1 MLEVFFAADVK
12 SGPARVGNPAV
23 LLGKTLC
30 QERIANLSGK
40 GNVNDPADMDVSNFR
55 ASEAEFSSAKAM
67 RMNGY
72 VRPPGDFLFEPLQII
87 HSPNPR
93 PCYISMPENDPPIHW
108 PGWGGANDIG
118 HWRDPTEATKRTHS
132 FGHMASRAQI
142 CGAQSLWDSLS
153 GKPACVDSVVPA
165 LDLDSRISKIESSL
179 VALNISFTCSVGF
192 MSVR

>member
-23 LLGKTLC
+23 LLGKTLG

-108 PGWGGANDIG
+108 PGVGRRERHRPWARPHESD
-118 HWRDPTEATKRTHS
+118 RAHS
-132 FGHMASRAQI
+132 FVWHMASRAQI
-142 CGAQSLWDSLS
+142 CGAQSLRDSFS
-153 GKPACVDSVVPA
+153 AKPACVDSVVSA
-165 LDLDSRISKIESSL
+165 LDLD
-179 VALNISFTCSVGF
+179 
-192 MSVR
+192 

>member
-1 MLEVFFAADVK
+1 
-12 SGPARVGNPAV
+12 
-23 LLGKTLC
+23 
-30 QERIANLSGK
+30 
-40 GNVNDPADMDVSNFR
+40 
-55 ASEAEFSSAKAM
+55 M

-93 PCYISMPENDPPIHW
+93 AIFRCPRMIHRFT
-108 PGWGGANDIG
+108 GLVWGGTNDIG
-118 HWRDPTEATKRTHS
+118 HWRDPTEATKCTHS
-132 FGHMASRAQI
+132 FGHMASGAQI
-142 CGAQSLWDSLS
+142 CGAQSLWDSLC